1 MARNLLLTRMCQT
14 LFCIVC
20 WINFC
25 FGLIKPSSF
34 AHTEKLGRE
43 EMLIVIVFKAFI
55 SLCAVYNEDISLLFE
70 NCDKVD
76 NDNEG
81 NKQAQIYV
89 CLPQIFTIIFKLLF
103 PLIVNE
109 KKNSENTLSNVAHM
123 QNFSLNNI
131 ESISTKLN

>member
-1 MARNLLLTRMCQT
+1 
-14 LFCIVC
+14 
-20 WINFC
+20 
-25 FGLIKPSSF
+25 
-34 AHTEKLGRE
+34 
-43 EMLIVIVFKAFI
+43 MLIVIVFKAFI

-89 CLPQIFTIIFKLLF
+89 CLPQIFTIISKLLF

-109 KKNSENTLSNVAHM
+109 KKQRKHIVECRAYAKL
-123 QNFSLNNI
+123 FS
-131 ESISTKLN
+131 